1 MSANTQAIAYN
12 FIRYPFIIVAA
23 AIITL
28 FLFYSMQLLIQTGED
43 VPQEISVIKLID
55 TTVPIF
61 DRELIVDIEPPE
73 PFDPPVPPIA
83 PPGPP
88 TINTDGPK
96 IYVPIIDPVPP
107 SNPSTSIPFSP
118 GLMVPLI
125 RTTPNYPS
133 RAASRGI
140 EGFVEL
146 SFTVDEL
153 GNVVDPVVL
162 NAHPEGYFEN
172 AALQSIKRW
181 RYSPATENGSPIPT
195 FDVRQRIVF
204 QMEDSLQ

>member
-1 MSANTQAIAYN
+1 MQVIAYN
-12 FIRYPFIIVAA
+12 IVRYPFILFAA
-23 AIITL
+23 TIITL
-28 FLFYSMQLLIQTGED
+28 FLFYSMQLLIQTGDD
-43 VPQEISVIKLID
+43 VPQEINVIKLID

-61 DRELIVDIEPPE
+61 NRELIVDIEPPE
-73 PFDPPVPPIA
+73 PFDPPIPPMA

-88 TINTDGPK
+88 TISTNGPK
-96 IYVPIIDPVPP
+96 VYVPIIDPVPP

-162 NAHPEGYFEN
+162 NAYPEGYFEN

-181 RYSPATENGSPIPT
+181 RYSPATENGDPIPT
-195 FDVRQRIVF
+195 LDVRQRIVF